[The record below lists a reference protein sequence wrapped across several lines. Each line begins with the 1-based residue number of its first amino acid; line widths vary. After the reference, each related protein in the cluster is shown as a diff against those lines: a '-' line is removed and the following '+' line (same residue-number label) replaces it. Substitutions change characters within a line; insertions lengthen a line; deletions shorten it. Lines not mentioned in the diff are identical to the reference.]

1 MATTTTTVTMPI
13 YAVGDAGFRLWGK
26 AWHDAMI
33 AAGCTQ
39 VFSDI
44 DLDTMI
50 MPTTSGQMVTGSRIY
65 SFDDSLHATHP
76 LFVKLEWGRG
86 NSSQPTNGFKLQ
98 ISIGWQHDS
107 GVLAGDVFSQ
117 FLATHRELTEIGEI
131 VVTRYDAGISLWTNT
146 TSTSTAGFLI
156 ERTSLSG
163 TVVGDG
169 ATAWNAL
176 PYQGIGGR
184 DTASHTTASL
194 AAAAAEDFTLA
205 LSKSFALFKVETD
218 VQARVRL
225 YASAAYRTADA
236 ARAIGVDPTGD
247 HGLIAE
253 VVTTPSMLS
262 VWLSPVAVGGAADG
276 GAAVYGRIDN
286 TGAGATAVA
295 ATLTYVT
302 LEG

>member
-169 ATAWNAL
+169 VSQL
-176 PYQGIGGR
+176 VFG
-184 DTASHTTASL
+184 
-194 AAAAAEDFTLA
+194 
-205 LSKSFALFKVETD
+205 TD
-218 VQARVRL
+218 V
-225 YASAAYRTADA
+225 
-236 ARAIGVDPTGD
+236 
-247 HGLIAE
+247 
-253 VVTTPSMLS
+253 
-262 VWLSPVAVGGAADG
+262 
-276 GAAVYGRIDN
+276 N
-286 TGAGATAVA
+286 AVA
-295 ATLTYVT
+295 ATGLNVAGRCADHLVHNVWGSNVLSGYDAPIMAGYSTSPDADGKVPLYPFFSYGAYDPLRGVVGVSTAAVGANKRFTGSFNGVDGTYRTVPGSYSALGNGNRLTFLV
-302 LEG
+302 EDI

>member
-50 MPTTSGQMVTGSRIY
+50 MPTTSGTIVTGSRIY

-169 ATAWNAL
+169 VSQLVFGTDVNAITATGMNAAGRCADHLVHNVWGSNAL
-176 PYQGIGGR
+176 SGYDAPIMAGYSTSPDADGKVPLYPFFSYGAYDPLRGVVGVSTAAVGANKRFIG
-184 DTASHTTASL
+184 
-194 AAAAAEDFTLA
+194 
-205 LSKSFALFKVETD
+205 SFNGVDGT
-218 VQARVRL
+218 
-225 YASAAYRTADA
+225 YRTVPGSYSSLGNGN
-236 ARAIGVDPTGD
+236 R
-247 HGLIAE
+247 
-253 VVTTPSMLS
+253 
-262 VWLSPVAVGGAADG
+262 
-276 GAAVYGRIDN
+276 
-286 TGAGATAVA
+286 
-295 ATLTYVT
+295 LTFLV
-302 LEG
+302 EDI